1 MTHHHHTAS
10 RTSDL
15 GFTLVEVV
23 LYMAFTTVI
32 LLISGAY
39 LLDVLQM
46 KTRLQT
52 VRSLTQGSYVLQHIL
67 EGQIDQAVT
76 ILSPSR
82 SETVNALVLSDGL
95 STTSIGVSAGVV
107 VLTISANEIPLT
119 PRDIEVRDLQFTQV
133 GAVGAP
139 EAIRTEG
146 SFCARQAAPAAP
158 APVCIPFHW
167 LFTRQVTP

>member
-1 MTHHHHTAS
+1 MIHHHHTTS

-52 VRSLTQGSYVLQHIL
+52 VRSVTQGSYVLQHAL
-67 EGQIDQAVT
+67 EGQIDQAVA
-76 ILSPSR
+76 ILSPSV
-82 SETVNALVLSDGL
+82 SETANALVLSDGL
-95 STTSIGVSAGVV
+95 STTSIGVSAGTYH
-107 VLTISANEIPLT
+107 LS
-119 PRDIEVRDLQFTQV
+119 
-133 GAVGAP
+133 
-139 EAIRTEG
+139 
-146 SFCARQAAPAAP
+146 
-158 APVCIPFHW
+158 
-167 LFTRQVTP
+167 